1 VPRSDRFPRTEARD
15 LEGRDVVLPD
25 AFDGDRNVV
34 IVAFRREHQGL
45 VDSWIP
51 WLEERAAHDPG
62 LRFYELPTI
71 ARLWA
76 PMRGF
81 IDGGMATAIKDP
93 TVLRRTLTV
102 YGDRTR
108 LTDPLGIG
116 DRSSS
121 STPTAR
127 CAGPAPVASSRPPS
141 TAWTRPCA
149 RPERRRGRPPVDGW
163 EASGPAA
170 GA

>member
-1 VPRSDRFPRTEARD
+1 VPRSDRFPRIEARD

-116 DRSSS
+116 DRG
-121 STPTAR
+121 TVTILLVDADGTVR
-127 CAGPAPVASSRPPS
+127 
-141 TAWTRPCA
+141 WTGSGGFVQA
-149 RPERRRGRPPVDGW
+149 TVDGLD
-163 EASGPAA
+163 AA
-170 GA
+170 LRSA